1 MIWSNYAENMRG
13 TKIMKQ
19 NPLITYPER
28 REMNPHYHDYA
39 TAVKKVKNI
48 LKKHLN
54 TEVKQYQSEEELQ
67 SIFGTIKQM
76 LQEND
81 KEIEVIASVYDHVST
96 GTVYYTSEENYRVIP
111 SLINNIFY
119 FKKHGVAMVR
129 IPIYQNHEDF
139 EEDFIFAKDDESM
152 LLFLQDMIETQRQSM
167 TQGITIFTDT
177 DDGVVRHRE
186 KITNQVPR
194 ADVLL
199 NDDMKTDIFRSI
211 DEFFLKSG
219 SFFKKYDIP
228 YKRGILL
235 YGTPGNGK
243 TTLVKSIAGSVS
255 APTVYWQITENTS
268 SYSIQ
273 EVFSTV
279 TKMAPM
285 VLVIEDIESM
295 PDYARSAF
303 LNALDGAT
311 SKEGIFLIGTTNYPE
326 QIDPALI
333 NRAGRFD
340 RAYEIKQPDDT
351 LRELYLRKKGLERF
365 LDEGVLHHLI
375 QKTKGLSIAQLNE
388 VYMSIALQWHY
399 EEPIN
404 IDKIVDDLLENQRR
418 TEEQDWNTD
427 DYTHKLG
434 F

>member
-1 MIWSNYAENMRG
+1 M
-13 TKIMKQ
+13 
-19 NPLITYPER
+19 
-28 REMNPHYHDYA
+28 
-39 TAVKKVKNI
+39 
-48 LKKHLN
+48 
-54 TEVKQYQSEEELQ
+54 
-67 SIFGTIKQM
+67 
-76 LQEND
+76 
-81 KEIEVIASVYDHVST
+81 DHFS
-96 GTVYYTSEENYRVIP
+96 
-111 SLINNIFY
+111 
-119 FKKHGVAMVR
+119 
-129 IPIYQNHEDF
+129 
-139 EEDFIFAKDDESM
+139 
-152 LLFLQDMIETQRQSM
+152 
-167 TQGITIFTDT
+167 
-177 DDGVVRHRE
+177 
-186 KITNQVPR
+186 
-194 ADVLL
+194 
-199 NDDMKTDIFRSI
+199 
-211 DEFFLKSG
+211 
-219 SFFKKYDIP
+219 KKYDIP

-375 QKTKGLSIAQLNE
+375 QKNKRAFDCSI
-388 VYMSIALQWHY
+388 
-399 EEPIN
+399 
-404 IDKIVDDLLENQRR
+404 K
-418 TEEQDWNTD
+418 
-427 DYTHKLG
+427 
-434 F
+434 